1 MLSCNVSRLQMSC
14 LHRLSPHSGRCRVA
28 ASAGSYGAIPSRVFA
43 SFGKRQEFAYV
54 DHNIGGACNWRFAVE
69 RQHGY
74 GLRLGFPGTPPSC
87 QSRGAIT
94 ELAPA
99 GLETVENS
107 RRSVRSEEHTS
118 ELQSLMRI
126 SYAVFCLKKKTNNNQ

>member
-1 MLSCNVSRLQMSC
+1 MLRRPPRSTRTTTLFPFTTFLQS
-14 LHRLSPHSGRCRVA
+14 
-28 ASAGSYGAIPSRVFA
+28 VFA

-54 DHNIGGACNWRFAVE
+54 DHNIGGACNGRFAVE

-107 RRSVRSEEHTS
+107 RRSVDRKSTRLNSSH
-118 ELQSLMRI
+118 
-126 SYAVFCLKKKTNNNQ
+126 

>member
-1 MLSCNVSRLQMSC
+1 MIRRPPRSTRTDTLFPYTTLFRSAWLRILPPSIANHMLSCNVSRLQMSC

-74 GLRLGFPGTPPSC
+74 GQIGRDSC
-87 QSRGAIT
+87 RERVMQY
-94 ELAPA
+94 
-99 GLETVENS
+99 V
-107 RRSVRSEEHTS
+107 
-118 ELQSLMRI
+118 
-126 SYAVFCLKKKTNNNQ
+126 

>member
-74 GLRLGFPGTPPSC
+74 GLRPGFPGTPPSC
-87 QSRGAIT
+87 QSRGAIS

-107 RRSVRSEEHTS
+107 PRSVGWRKVVGTRAWGQ
-118 ELQSLMRI
+118 LL
-126 SYAVFCLKKKTNNNQ
+126 

>member
-1 MLSCNVSRLQMSC
+1 MRISDWISDVCSSDL
-14 LHRLSPHSGRCRVA
+14 
-28 ASAGSYGAIPSRVFA
+28 
-43 SFGKRQEFAYV
+43 FAYV

-107 RRSVRSEEHTS
+107 RRSVGMAKVVSPQDLGHLPVRQVPESVS
-118 ELQSLMRI
+118 ARFPQSRW
-126 SYAVFCLKKKTNNNQ
+126 SR

>member
-54 DHNIGGACNWRFAVE
+54 DHNIGGACNWRF
-69 RQHGY
+69 
-74 GLRLGFPGTPPSC
+74 
-87 QSRGAIT
+87 
-94 ELAPA
+94 
-99 GLETVENS
+99 
-107 RRSVRSEEHTS
+107 RSEEHTS
-118 ELQSLMRI
+118 ELQSLMST
-126 SYAVFCLKKKTNNNQ
+126 SYAVFCLIKKIKITKEHQ